1 MNREENKK
9 VWDALDNINRAKCAL
24 EALETCGSESNE
36 CENLRQALHIVV
48 AVIRDNL
55 ETLEGELLQ

>member
-24 EALETCGSESNE
+24 EALETCGGDSKE
-36 CENLRQALHIVV
+36 CENLRQAIHLIVS
-48 AVIRDNL
+48 AIGGNL
-55 ETLEGELLQ
+55 ETLEAELLQ

>member
-9 VWDALDNINRAKCAL
+9 LWDALDNINRAKCAL
-24 EALETCGSESNE
+24 EALETCGGDSNE
-36 CENLRQALHIVV
+36 CENIRQAIHLIN

-55 ETLEGELLQ
+55 ETMEEELMR